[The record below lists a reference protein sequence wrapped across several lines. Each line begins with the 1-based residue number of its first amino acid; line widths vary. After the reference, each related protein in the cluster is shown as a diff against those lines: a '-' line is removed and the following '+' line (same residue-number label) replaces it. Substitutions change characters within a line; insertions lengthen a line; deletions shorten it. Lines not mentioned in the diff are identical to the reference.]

1 MANSHGIGEKC
12 DICNKLY
19 VSKAALEKHQKK
31 VHVAMQGMELS
42 NGV

>member
-19 VSKAALEKHQKK
+19 VSKEALEKHKKK
-31 VHVAMQGMELS
+31 VHFAMQGMDLDS
-42 NGV
+42 

>member
-19 VSKAALEKHQKK
+19 ANKDALEKHKKK
-31 VHVAMQGMELS
+31 VHLAMQGMDLDS
-42 NGV
+42 